1 MRLIAT
7 HALVAIIA
15 AISLTSTAVSASE
28 AAATEEFWSEED
40 VPMVPQTFKITNLL
54 RTLDLSKPV
63 IREITS
69 AAVQNTADNDVTDY
83 YFPVDQ
89 VYSSNL
95 AFISAENRKTKE
107 VLQVTKDQDFQ
118 DAQFQYYKIKL
129 ATPLPPGEK
138 VQITVRASLS
148 NLIRA
153 FPTHVGQAEKQKFV
167 FFGNPFAL
175 TAYPTTKQKTTV
187 ITPNNVLEVHEHPEE
202 VDVVVKNNQVILGP
216 YNDVNALEHGIFE
229 VQYELAGAVPHIRR
243 FRREIEVSQWG
254 NNLAVEEH
262 YNFVNNGA
270 ELKGQFSRIDYQR
283 NPMGVREGNG
293 LLGFQTKIPKLARD
307 IYYRDEIGNI
317 STSAVAHHPDHTQ
330 LMLKP
335 RFPLFG
341 GWNTTWYIGYN
352 TPLDGYLR
360 KVAGTDKHI
369 LKVPIISPMQDT
381 TYEDVEIRVVLP
393 EGAKNVKA
401 VLPYEVDEIKY
412 STTKTYMDS
421 AGRSTVTILASNMIE
436 DHAQEM
442 LIEYEF
448 AHTSYLTK
456 PLAAATMLM
465 AIYLTSI
472 VFSRLDFKIGGSTF
486 KK

>member
-7 HALVAIIA
+7 NALVATIIA
-15 AISLTSTAVSASE
+15 AISLTSSSSFV
-28 AAATEEFWSEED
+28 AAEEYWSEQD
-40 VPMVPQTFKITNLL
+40 VPIVPQSFKITNLL
-54 RTLDLSKPV
+54 RTVDLSKPI

-69 AAVQNTADNDVTDY
+69 AAVQNTAEQDQTEY

-89 VYSSNL
+89 AYSDNL
-95 AFISAENRKTKE
+95 AFITAENRKTKE
-107 VLQVTKDQDFQ
+107 VLEVIKDEKYY

-129 ATPLPPGEK
+129 STPLPPGEK
-138 VQITVRASLS
+138 VQITVRSSLT
-148 NLIRA
+148 NLIHA

-175 TAYPTTKQKTTV
+175 TAYPAAKQKTTV
-187 ITPNNVLEVHEHPEE
+187 VTPNNVLEVHEHPEE
-202 VDVVVKNNQVILGP
+202 VDVVIKNNQVILGP
-216 YNDVNALEHGIFE
+216 YNDVNSLEHGIFE
-229 VQYELAGAVPHIRR
+229 VQYEMIGAVPHVRR

-262 YNFVNNGA
+262 YNFVNRGA

-283 NPMGVREGNG
+283 NPMGIREGNG
-293 LLGFQTKIPKLARD
+293 VLGFQTKIPKLARD

-317 STSAVAHHPDHTQ
+317 STSAIAHQPDHVQ

-360 KVAGTDKHI
+360 KVTGTDKHI
-369 LKVPIISPMQDT
+369 LKVPVISPMPDT
-381 TYEDVEIRVVLP
+381 TYEEVEIRVVLP

-401 VLPYEVDEIKY
+401 VLPFEVDEVEY

-421 AGRSTVTILASNMIE
+421 AGRSTVTILASNLIE
-436 DHAQEM
+436 DHAQDL

-448 AHTSYLTK
+448 SQTSYLTK

-465 AIYLTSI
+465 AIYATSI
-472 VFSRLDFKIGGSTF
+472 VFSRLDFKIGGSTL

>member
-317 STSAVAHHPDHTQ
+317 STSAVARHPDHTQ

-448 AHTSYLTK
+448 AQASYLTK

>member
-1 MRLIAT
+1 MRLT
-7 HALVAIIA
+7 TTTTALVATIIA
-15 AISLTSTAVSASE
+15 ALSLTSSVHA
-28 AAATEEFWSEED
+28 EEFWSEKD
-40 VPMVPQTFKITNLL
+40 VSIVPQTFKITNLL
-54 RTLDLSKPV
+54 RTLDLSKPI

-69 AAVQNTADNDVTDY
+69 AAVLNTHADQDQTDY
-83 YFPVDQ
+83 YFPVDHA
-89 VYSSNL
+89 YSDNL

-107 VLQVTKDQDFQ
+107 VLEVTKDEEFYDP
-118 DAQFQYYKIKL
+118 QFQYYKIKL

-138 VQITVRASLS
+138 VQITVRTSLT
-148 NLIRA
+148 NIIRA

-175 TAYPTTKQKTTV
+175 TAYPATKQKTTV
-187 ITPNNVLEVHEHPEE
+187 ITPNSVLEVHEHPEE
-202 VDVVVKNNQVILGP
+202 VDLVIKNNQVILGP
-216 YNDVNALEHGIFE
+216 YNDVSSLEHGIFE
-229 VQYELAGAVPHIRR
+229 VQYELSGAIPHIRSL
-243 FRREIEVSQWG
+243 RREIEVSQWG

-262 YNFVNNGA
+262 YNFVNRGA

-293 LLGFQTKIPKLARD
+293 ALGFQTMIPKLARD

-317 STSAVAHHPDHTQ
+317 STSVIAHHPDHIQ

-360 KVAGTDKHI
+360 KIAGTDKHI
-369 LKVPIISPMQDT
+369 LKVPVISPMPDT
-381 TYEDVEIRVVLP
+381 TYEDVEIRIVLP

-401 VLPYEVDEIKY
+401 VLPYEVDDIEY

-421 AGRSTVTILASNMIE
+421 AGRSTVTILASNLIE
-436 DHAQEM
+436 DHAQD
-442 LIEYEF
+442 LFIEYEF
-448 AHTSYLTK
+448 SQMSYLTK

-465 AIYLTSI
+465 AIYATSI
-472 VFSRLDFKIGGSTF
+472 VFSRLDFKIGGSTL
-486 KK
+486 KKQK

>member
-1 MRLIAT
+1 MRLTAT
-7 HALVAIIA
+7 TTSLVATIIA
-15 AISLTSTAVSASE
+15 ALALT
-28 AAATEEFWSEED
+28 ATPVVHAEEFWSEQD
-40 VPMVPQTFKITNLL
+40 VPIVPQTLKITNLL
-54 RTLDLSKPV
+54 RTLDLSKPI

-69 AAVQNTADNDVTDY
+69 AAVQNTAEQDVIDY

-89 VYSSNL
+89 AYADNL

-107 VLQVTKDQDFQ
+107 ALEVTKDDEFV

-138 VQITVRASLS
+138 VQITVRTSLT
-148 NLIRA
+148 NIIRA

-175 TAYPTTKQKTTV
+175 TAYPASKQKTTI
-187 ITPNNVLEVHEHPEE
+187 ITPNSVLEVLEHPEE
-202 VDVVVKNNQVILGP
+202 ADLVVKNNQVILGP
-216 YNDVNALEHGIFE
+216 YTDVNALEHGIFE
-229 VQYELAGAVPHIRR
+229 VQYEMIGAVPHIRHL
-243 FRREIEVSQWG
+243 RRDIEVSQWG

-262 YNFVNNGA
+262 YNFVNHGA

-283 NPMGVREGNG
+283 NPLGIREGNG
-293 LLGFQTKIPKLARD
+293 VLGFQTKIPKLARD

-317 STSAVAHHPDHTQ
+317 STSAIVHQPDHVQ

-360 KVAGTDKHI
+360 RVSGTDKYI
-369 LKVPIISPMQDT
+369 LKVPVISTMQDT
-381 TYEDVEIRVVLP
+381 TYEDVEIRIVLP

-401 VLPYEVDEIKY
+401 VLPYEVDEIGY
-412 STTKTYMDS
+412 STIKTYMDS
-421 AGRSTVTILASNMIE
+421 AGRSTVTIQAHNLIE
-436 DHAQEM
+436 DHAQDM
-442 LIEYEF
+442 FIEYEF
-448 AHTSYLTK
+448 AQSSYLTK

-465 AIYLTSI
+465 AIYATSI
-472 VFSRLDFKIGGSTF
+472 VFSRLDFRIGGSTL